1 MSAPASTLPPLV
13 MQLIVDREL
22 IKSGWTMGPMMAQ
35 AAHASTAVLVETHHR
50 QDTKDYISHNN
61 LPHMHKIILQ
71 TPKNV
76 PLKEL
81 ASQLS
86 AESDTSMPPH
96 YLWIEQ
102 PENIP
107 TCLAIAPNRKPTV
120 CGLRNSHIK

>member
-1 MSAPASTLPPLV
+1 MHR
-13 MQLIVDREL
+13 QLYVTQRNTTKI
-22 IKSGWTMGPMMAQ
+22 TQ
-35 AAHASTAVLVETHHR
+35 VLVETHHR

-107 TCLAIAPNRKPTV
+107 TCLAIAPNRKPAV
-120 CGLRNSHIK
+120 RGLRTSHIEKRS